1 MAEKR
6 NYNRKP
12 PLPAND
18 FGKLP
23 PQDIEFEKAILST
36 VINYPDSL
44 GFVLSIIKPQCLY
57 KVAHQK
63 ILETLMEMSDQE
75 VPIDNTTLVHALR
88 KNEMIDDV
96 GGPYAIIVLAG
107 EPHSQQNLE
116 YYCYVIFEMY
126 VRRTMIELFSNE
138 INNLYKYD
146 VDIKEIYER
155 VYEELEKIFENF
167 NDKQIK
173 HMKNSVDKAINEIQ
187 NYSSGKDISYLR
199 TGFKLL
205 DEHVYLAPKFILGIA
220 ASRGAGKTR
229 FLIELMR
236 SIFEINPED
245 VAALWYSMEDS
256 DTKIIR
262 LFAAKKT
269 GLTEAQMQGKGYK
282 LSNDELKSV
291 TGEINKFSKYD
302 IDFVNEQE
310 TISTISRTFNRFIK
324 KREKKV
330 CFLIIDNIML
340 IDDLYNSPA
349 GSNQIQIEDKVAASI
364 RAIVNNADKKGHK
377 AIVIFLH
384 HMTKEMESKNN
395 FEEAYRPKLS
405 HMKGTTRFA
414 DVANGIILLNN
425 PGMHKD
431 LIKKHSSLPDINCIN
446 SNGTSMFVK
455 REKLLKNM
463 LIAEVAK
470 NRDGDM
476 SDDYKAVQRWIVD
489 FGTMKFNELNT
500 QK

>member
-1 MAEKR
+1 
-6 NYNRKP
+6 
-12 PLPAND
+12 
-18 FGKLP
+18 
-23 PQDIEFEKAILST
+23 
-36 VINYPDSL
+36 
-44 GFVLSIIKPQCLY
+44 
-57 KVAHQK
+57 
-63 ILETLMEMSDQE
+63 
-75 VPIDNTTLVHALR
+75 
-88 KNEMIDDV
+88 
-96 GGPYAIIVLAG
+96 
-107 EPHSQQNLE
+107 
-116 YYCYVIFEMY
+116 
-126 VRRTMIELFSNE
+126 
-138 INNLYKYD
+138 
-146 VDIKEIYER
+146 
-155 VYEELEKIFENF
+155 
-167 NDKQIK
+167 
-173 HMKNSVDKAINEIQ
+173 
-187 NYSSGKDISYLR
+187 
-199 TGFKLL
+199 
-205 DEHVYLAPKFILGIA
+205 
-220 ASRGAGKTR
+220 
-229 FLIELMR
+229 
-236 SIFEINPED
+236 
-245 VAALWYSMEDS
+245 
-256 DTKIIR
+256 
-262 LFAAKKT
+262 
-269 GLTEAQMQGKGYK
+269 
-282 LSNDELKSV
+282 
-291 TGEINKFSKYD
+291 
-302 IDFVNEQE
+302 
-310 TISTISRTFNRFIK
+310 
-324 KREKKV
+324 
-330 CFLIIDNIML
+330 ML

-476 SDDYKAVQRWIVD
+476 SDDSKAIQRWIVD